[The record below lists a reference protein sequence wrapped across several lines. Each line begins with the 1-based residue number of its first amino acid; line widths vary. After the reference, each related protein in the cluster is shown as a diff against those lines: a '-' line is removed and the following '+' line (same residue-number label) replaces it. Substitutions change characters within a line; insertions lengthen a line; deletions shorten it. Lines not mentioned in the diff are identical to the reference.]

1 MMRMKAQPV
10 SQRSKGSAP
19 TRATNVSLRAA
30 LVDEAKE
37 LGVNISLAA
46 ARGLEEAVKQ
56 ARGERWLE
64 ENRRAL
70 DSSNEWMEAN
80 GLPLADLRL
89 F

>member
-1 MMRMKAQPV
+1 MRMPV
-10 SQRSKGSAP
+10 HASSVHGSDRSTTRP
-19 TRATNVSLRAA
+19 TNLSLNAA

-56 ARGERWLE
+56 ARAERWLE

-70 DSSNEWMEAN
+70 DSSNEWLEAN

>member
-1 MMRMKAQPV
+1 M
-10 SQRSKGSAP
+10 
-19 TRATNVSLRAA
+19 
-30 LVDEAKE
+30 
-37 LGVNISLAA
+37 NISLAA

>member
-1 MMRMKAQPV
+1 MRMNIQTG
-10 SQRSKGSAP
+10 SGRSKRKGG
-19 TRATNVSLRAA
+19 TRPTNVSLGAD
-30 LVDEAKE
+30 LVDEAKA

-46 ARGLEEAVKQ
+46 ASGLEQAVKQ
-56 ARGERWLE
+56 ARAERWLE
-64 ENRRAL
+64 ENGAAL

>member
-1 MMRMKAQPV
+1 MRMTIQSLV
-10 SQRSKGSAP
+10 GSKPGAATRP
-19 TRATNVSLRAA
+19 TNLSLNAA

-64 ENRRAL
+64 ENRSAL
-70 DSSNEWMEAN
+70 DSSNEWMDAN

>member
-1 MMRMKAQPV
+1 MTIQSIA
-10 SQRSKGSAP
+10 SSKRGAATRP
-19 TRATNVSLRAA
+19 TNLSLNAS

-56 ARGERWLE
+56 ARAERWLE
-64 ENRRAL
+64 DNRCAL

-80 GLPLADLRL
+80 GLPLVDLRL

>member
-1 MMRMKAQPV
+1 MNVASISK
-10 SQRSKGSAP
+10 RSKRGAGTRP
-19 TRATNVSLRAA
+19 TNLSLSAA

-46 ARGLEEAVKQ
+46 AAGLEQAVAKRR
-56 ARGERWLE
+56 AERWLE

-70 DSSNEWMEAN
+70 DSSNEWMETN

>member
-1 MMRMKAQPV
+1 MNAPSVRKHA
-10 SQRSKGSAP
+10 RGSPA
-19 TRATNVSLRAA
+19 RATNLSLNAA

-46 ARGLEEAVKQ
+46 AQGLEQAVKQ
-56 ARGERWLE
+56 ARAERWLE

-70 DSSNEWMEAN
+70 ESSNEWMEAN